1 MTAEQNK
8 VIVRRIFEEL
18 VTKGDMSVAD
28 ELFAP
33 DFVWPQFGLHGP
45 EGVKQWIRAFR
56 SAFPD
61 VHDTVEEQIAE
72 GDKVMSRV
80 TVKGTNLGEWYGISP
95 TGKSAVWSAVGID
108 RLVGGKIVERY
119 AIFDLAG
126 VLQQLGHENL
136 ELKQLGQ
143 NLKNK

>member
-18 VTKGDMSVAD
+18 VSKGDMSVAD
-28 ELFAP
+28 ELFAS

-45 EGVKQWIRAFR
+45 EGVKEWVRAFR

-61 VHDTVEEQIAE
+61 VYDTVDEQIAE
-72 GDKVMSRV
+72 GNKVMSCV
-80 TVKGTNLGEWYGISP
+80 TVKGTNLGQWYGLPP

-108 RLVGGKIVERY
+108 RLADGKIVERY
-119 AIFDLAG
+119 AVFDLAG
-126 VLQQLGHENL
+126 VMRQLGHEVLMLQRL
-136 ELKQLGQ
+136 EQ
-143 NLKNK
+143 NFKR